1 MSLPTK
7 VLNTHRKSL
16 NLVDIPLSL
25 ETKVNSEIFF
35 YVVCVFRTQCFES
48 LWFPAKPYASSH
60 FVTLTAKPSAW
71 GSG

>member
-25 ETKVNSEIFF
+25 ETKVNSGIFF
-35 YVVCVFRTQCFES
+35 MLFVFLGLS
-48 LWFPAKPYASSH
+48 ILS
-60 FVTLTAKPSAW
+60 PSVFQPNRMLVLILLP
-71 GSG
+71 

>member
-25 ETKVNSEIFF
+25 ETKVNSGIFF
-35 YVVCVFRTQCFES
+35 MLFVFLGLS
-48 LWFPAKPYASSH
+48 ILS
-60 FVTLTAKPSAW
+60 PS
-71 GSG
+71 GFQPNHMLVLILLP